1 MVFTPKNPAVAT
13 STTIQP
19 TGAIAYWRST
29 PVKGDPFLDLG
40 YVVVTNR
47 AKSQTTFDVL
57 GNREGTEQ
65 LLKRIIKSSAE
76 SITLYSKN
84 NTDSDIQA
92 LHSGS
97 PAVTGAAG
105 TGIAGVVGF
114 TDTAAPAIG
123 EFLLVGKSPDPTA
136 LIQIAWLPYAQITG
150 SGEASEDILRY
161 PQFDVT
167 NLAWAA
173 NFKTL
178 ADPTIQAYITAV
190 SAVKVG
196 LLVPPSALDS
206 VLTAIQNGGAAG
218 FGYTPAPGGTTFAP
232 NAPYVQN
239 AKVNPSNT
247 VATPYQY
254 NVTTAGN
261 SGATEPVW
269 PTAPGSTVVSGT
281 VTFTRV

>member
-1 MVFTPKNPAVAT
+1 MVFTPKNPAAAT

-19 TGAIAYWRST
+19 TGAIAYWRSN

-57 GNREGTEQ
+57 GNREGNEQ

-84 NTDSDIQA
+84 NTDADINA

-97 PAVTGAAG
+97 VAVTGAGAV
-105 TGIAGVVGF
+105 GIAGVIGF
-114 TDTAAPAIG
+114 TDTAAPAVG
-123 EFLLVGKSPDPTA
+123 EFLLVGKSPDPAA

-167 NLAWAA
+167 NLAWSA

-196 LLVPPSALDS
+196 LLVPPAQLDA
-206 VLTAIQNGGAAG
+206 VLTAIQNGGTAA
-218 FGYTPAPGGTTFAP
+218 GYTPAPGGSTFAP
-232 NAPYVQN
+232 NAPYAQN
-239 AKVNPSNT
+239 ARVNPSNT
-247 VATPYQY
+247 AATPYQY
-254 NVTTAGN
+254 NVTTGGN
-261 SGATEPVW
+261 SGATEPAW
-269 PTAPGSTVVSGT
+269 PTAPGSTVNSGT
-281 VTFTRV
+281 VTFTRI

>member
-19 TGAIAYWRST
+19 TGAIAYWRSN
-29 PVKGDPFLDLG
+29 PAKGDPFLDLG

-97 PAVTGAAG
+97 PAVTGSG
-105 TGIAGVVGF
+105 STGIAGVVGF
-114 TDTAAPAIG
+114 TDTAAPAVG

-167 NLAWAA
+167 NLA
-173 NFKTL
+173 
-178 ADPTIQAYITAV
+178 
-190 SAVKVG
+190 
-196 LLVPPSALDS
+196 
-206 VLTAIQNGGAAG
+206 
-218 FGYTPAPGGTTFAP
+218 
-232 NAPYVQN
+232 
-239 AKVNPSNT
+239 
-247 VATPYQY
+247 
-254 NVTTAGN
+254 
-261 SGATEPVW
+261 
-269 PTAPGSTVVSGT
+269 
-281 VTFTRV
+281 